1 MGIFFELLT
10 RPLLN
15 ILIVIYNLI
24 PDFGIAIILFTILIR
39 LILFPLNQKALK
51 SQREMAELQPK
62 LLKVKEEFKDD
73 KPKQAEE
80 TMKIYKEHKI
90 NPFAGIFA
98 ILIQLPIFIALFQVL
113 RTDFAS
119 DAVSSLY
126 NFISAPSIINQS
138 LFGWVDLAK
147 TSIVIAVLAGIT
159 QFVQAKLTS
168 QWTPPPKT
176 KGNNIGAMLQK
187 NMLYFFPVLTFMI
200 ALSFPA
206 GLSLYWTTSNVFG
219 VIQQWYISKPK
230 LEHKHGVSN

>member
-1 MGIFFELLT
+1 MGIFFEILT

-15 ILIVIYNLI
+15 VLIVIYNLI
-24 PDFGIAIILFTILIR
+24 PDFGVAIILFTILIR

-73 KPKQAEE
+73 KQKQAEE
-80 TMKIYKEHKI
+80 TMKIYKDHKI

-113 RTDFAS
+113 RTDFAK
-119 DAVSSLY
+119 DTLTSLY
-126 NFISAPSIINQS
+126 DFIPDPGVINQS
-138 LFGWVDLAK
+138 LFGLVDLAK
-147 TSIVIAVLAGIT
+147 ASVVIAVLAGIT
-159 QFVQAKLTS
+159 QFIQAKLTS
-168 QWTPPPKT
+168 KWTPIPKT

-219 VIQQWYISKPK
+219 VIQQWYMSKPK

>member
-1 MGIFFELLT
+1 MGIFFEILT

-15 ILIVIYNLI
+15 VLIVIYNLI
-24 PDFGIAIILFTILIR
+24 PDFGVAIILFTILIR
-39 LILFPLNQKALK
+39 LILFPLHQKALK

-73 KPKQAEE
+73 KQKQAEE
-80 TMKIYKEHKI
+80 TMKIYKDHKI

-113 RTDFAS
+113 RTDFAK
-119 DAVSSLY
+119 DTLTSLY
-126 NFISAPSIINQS
+126 DFIPDPGVINQS
-138 LFGWVDLAK
+138 LFGLVDLAK
-147 TSIVIAVLAGIT
+147 ASVVIAVLAGIT
-159 QFVQAKLTS
+159 QFIQAKLTS
-168 QWTPPPKT
+168 KWTPIPKT

-219 VIQQWYISKPK
+219 VIQQWYMSKPK